1 MLYIHELEM
10 TSLPTTNSSLEDSGT
25 VTLISASK
33 STECLA
39 AAHDSLDTF
48 LSLDMLLTRAFP
60 TSYLVR
66 ITHTAIVLVKLH
78 FAATGVL
85 NREGLNF
92 KADDYLERLVKKFSG
107 WGTLWSAQKLAHN
120 FRRLREMLH
129 QCGNDSL
136 TSELAWLSV
145 WALEEIT
152 SVETVGQ
159 VSTITGHS
167 GPHGAGVS
175 ISQGLEGTEGA
186 TLSTFDEELLAWS
199 LSGTSHSNVLQNT
212 AHIALPS
219 TSLDATQLVDWFG
232 TDLDTS
238 TFDFDGN
245 LQFMIQPF
253 D

>member
-1 MLYIHELEM
+1 
-10 TSLPTTNSSLEDSGT
+10 
-25 VTLISASK
+25 
-33 STECLA
+33 
-39 AAHDSLDTF
+39 
-48 LSLDMLLTRAFP
+48 
-60 TSYLVR
+60 
-66 ITHTAIVLVKLH
+66 
-78 FAATGVL
+78 
-85 NREGLNF
+85 
-92 KADDYLERLVKKFSG
+92 
-107 WGTLWSAQKLAHN
+107 
-120 FRRLREMLH
+120 
-129 QCGNDSL
+129 
-136 TSELAWLSV
+136 LAWLSV

-175 ISQGLEGTEGA
+175 ISQGLESTEGA